1 MKFKHKKILLICF
14 MFLIA
19 CVTFKTVYAE
29 VNVDSDPGIATDA
42 FNWILKNLLSTT
54 GGILGSVIAPLI
66 NVFSI
71 LIFLILYMLF
81 VANGVTPAGG
91 VGFPFPDSI
100 VFNKI
105 PLLDPNFINPADGSI
120 SKLANSMISKTYYSF
135 FTLAVTVFVIAA
147 MVIGIKLAL
156 SSLAAEKAQYKKALN
171 NWIIGIVLL
180 FTIHY
185 VMAGIFYLNEQIVK
199 EVSKSADGVTIKFDV
214 TEAIPIVG
222 KSLGK
227 LINGVASI
235 FSNKEKPTKLTTIDL
250 KGYGGIV
257 LMYAAKGLIGQD
269 LISSIVFLIIIGQ
282 TFGLVVIYIK
292 RLFMCIVLGMLAPV
306 VVAVDVIKKSLS

>member
-199 EVSKSADGVTIKFDV
+199 EVSKSADGITIKFDV
-214 TEAIPIVG
+214 TEALPVVG

-235 FSNKEKPTKLTTIDL
+235 FGAKEKPTAIDL